1 MSNELRDAALMA
13 GTALRM
19 GGYRVEVAFEI
30 AKLGSMIKRAV
41 KKNAKFAVIVGE
53 EELNNECVIVKN
65 LETGEQTN
73 VQFVELIGYFDE
85 LLGKHEHHCHCHDG
99 DCDCD
104 CDCEDEE
111 EHHCCC
117 GRHKED

>member
-1 MSNELRDAALMA
+1 MKPLVYFVNKDDKDKYVLE
-13 GTALRM
+13 
-19 GGYRVEVAFEI
+19 
-30 AKLGSMIKRAV
+30 K
-41 KKNAKFAVIVGE
+41 

-85 LLGKHEHHCHCHDG
+85 LLGKHEHTCHCHDG

-104 CDCEDEE
+104 CEDED

-117 GRHKED
+117 GHHKED